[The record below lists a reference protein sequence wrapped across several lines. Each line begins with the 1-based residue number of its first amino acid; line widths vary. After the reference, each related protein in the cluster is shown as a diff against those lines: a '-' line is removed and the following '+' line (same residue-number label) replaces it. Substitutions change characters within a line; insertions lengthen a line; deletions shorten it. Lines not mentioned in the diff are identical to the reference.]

1 MTSKIDRQEVYN
13 KYNGKC
19 AYSGTDLKD
28 DWQVDHIVPIVHGG
42 TNDIDNLMPVQRIV
56 NHYKR
61 ALTLKN
67 FREWYLGG
75 LHERLAKLPKNP
87 RSENGIKKKQY
98 LLDIAELFG
107 ITVDKPFDGMF
118 YFEKIKDK
126 K

>member
-107 ITVDKPFDGMF
+107 ITDGMF